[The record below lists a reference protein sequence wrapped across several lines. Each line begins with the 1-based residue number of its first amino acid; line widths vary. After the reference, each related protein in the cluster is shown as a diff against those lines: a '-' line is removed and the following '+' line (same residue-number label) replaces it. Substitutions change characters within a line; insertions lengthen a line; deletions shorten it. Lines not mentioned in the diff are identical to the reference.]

1 LSVGPHFLA
10 CNQEQK
16 LNTAKNIKEHAGR
29 RDLPRGRSSR
39 LQAFTL
45 VEFFGVL
52 AVLTIAAS
60 MVVPKVF
67 KSLDRAAWTK
77 EVNDLTAISNAFV
90 LQILRS
96 NAIPSETSWAGA
108 VANWTTRPLS
118 QIKTND
124 RRYARLFFY
133 DQGGWL
139 NGNLPYVQ
147 GPAGTGT
154 GIPSSARI
162 AVVSTIAKA
171 LTNASGAL
179 SAANFNSIWNSTQG
193 TIPSYLAGWNGNAY
207 DLVIQRIP
215 VDSLFHHLILTT
227 RDPSAAARYSINS
240 IAASAQVPTG
250 AGGTNT
256 YYLDG
261 TTVGLWVN
269 GTLTNRFLLTSDMS
283 FTFEAGAWRNGLTGS
298 GTDDSGTAQDFA
310 IQAARFVSDGVPPN
324 HVGADTQGVLSSF
337 YDFMYAYAIW
347 ANMCPHFTFTG
358 NNESADANYQI
369 LDSLGQNN
377 GGGNIGIIDG
387 ASGGL
392 VK

>member
-1 LSVGPHFLA
+1 
-10 CNQEQK
+10 
-16 LNTAKNIKEHAGR
+16 
-29 RDLPRGRSSR
+29 
-39 LQAFTL
+39 
-45 VEFFGVL
+45 VL
-52 AVLTIAAS
+52 AVLTIVAR

-67 KSLDRAAWTK
+67 KTLDRAAWTK

-96 NAIPSETSWAGA
+96 NAIPNQASWGGA
-108 VANWTTRPLS
+108 VANWTARPVS
-118 QIKTND
+118 QILTND
-124 RRYARLFFY
+124 RRYARVFFY

-147 GPAGTGT
+147 GTAGTGS
-154 GIPSSARI
+154 GIPASARI
-162 AVVSTIAKA
+162 VIVSTIAIP
-171 LTNASGAL
+171 LTNTSGAL

-193 TIPSYLAGWNGNAY
+193 TIPSYLTGWKGNGY

-215 VDSLFHHLILTT
+215 VDPLFHHLILST
-227 RDPSAAARYSINS
+227 RDPSVAAGYSINS
-240 IAASAQVPTG
+240 TASYAAVPTG

-283 FTFEAGAWRNGLTGS
+283 FTFEAGAWGFQPTGS
-298 GTDDSGTAQDFA
+298 GTDNSGTAQDFA
-310 IQAARFVSDGVPPN
+310 IQAARFVSAGAPPA
-324 HVGADTQGVLSSF
+324 HQGADTQGVLSSF
-337 YDFMYAYAIW
+337 YNFMYAYAIW
-347 ANMCPHFTFTG
+347 ANSCPHFQFTG
-358 NNESADANYQI
+358 NNETADANYQM
-369 LDSLGQNN
+369 LDALGQNN

>member
-1 LSVGPHFLA
+1 LKTA
-10 CNQEQK
+10 NQTKRKTSERNSFS
-16 LNTAKNIKEHAGR
+16 LTAPCQGFA
-29 RDLPRGRSSR
+29 
-39 LQAFTL
+39 L
-45 VEFFGVL
+45 VEFLGVL
-52 AVLTIAAS
+52 AVLTIIAA
-60 MVVPKVF
+60 MVTPKVF

-77 EVNDLTAISNAFV
+77 EVNDMSAISNALA

-108 VANWTTRPLS
+108 VANWTTRPAS
-118 QIKTND
+118 QILTND

-139 NGNLPYVQ
+139 NGHLPYVQ
-147 GPAGTGT
+147 GPAGTT
-154 GIPSSARI
+154 SSIPSSARI
-162 AVVSTIAKA
+162 TIVSTIAKA
-171 LTNASGAL
+171 LPFANGSL
-179 SAANFNSIWNSTQG
+179 SASNFNSIWNSTQG
-193 TIPSYLAGWNGNAY
+193 TIPSYLTGWNGNGY

-227 RDPSAAARYSINS
+227 RDPSAAAGYSINS
-240 IAASAQVPTG
+240 IATYAPVPNG
-250 AGGTNT
+250 AAGTNT

-261 TTVGLWVN
+261 TTIGLWVN

-310 IQAARFVSDGVPPN
+310 IQAARFVSAGIPLG
-324 HVGADTQGVLSSF
+324 HQGADTQGVLSSF

-347 ANMCPHFTFTG
+347 ANMCPHFQFAG
-358 NNESADANYQI
+358 NESSDANYQI
-369 LDSLGQNN
+369 LDSLGQTS
-377 GGGNIGIIDG
+377 GGGNSGIIDG